1 MPSWIIFLTAR
12 LRKDFYQL
20 GTPSTRKKSGRAD
33 KIVQRFCKST
43 QTAQCPLRRVSRA
56 SLLRTPKSA

>member
-12 LRKDFYQL
+12 LKKDFYLL

-43 QTAQCPLRRVSRA
+43 QTAQRPLRRVFSRVCY
-56 SLLRTPKSA
+56 SRLP